1 MHIQRL
7 RLLGFKSFVEP
18 TDLLIEKGLTGVVG
32 PNGCGKSNLL
42 EALRWVM
49 GETSHKSMR
58 ASAME
63 DVIFAGT
70 TSRPARNSAEVTIFL
85 DNRQRKAPA
94 EFNDSDTIEI
104 TRRIER
110 DAGSTYRINGRE
122 VRARDVKILF
132 EDAATGARSP
142 SLVRQGQIG
151 EIVNAKPEQR
161 RRILEDA
168 AGIAGLH
175 SRRHEAELRLKAA
188 EANLAR
194 LADILGQV
202 SAQMESL
209 KRQTRQVKRYK
220 ELSSE
225 IRRAEAMLLYL
236 QWVEAQAQV
245 EAEEAALTEA
255 MVRLGVAVKE
265 ESELVRREAELAQ
278 SLQPLRDEEATR
290 AAVLSRIK
298 VQQETFERE
307 AERMKE
313 RELELKGRIAQLAS
327 DLEREDGLI
336 REARHLI
343 SQLEQ
348 EEHALKGAIEQAV
361 EQEEAARDHL
371 ASAQS
376 ELERIE
382 ATLQDATARTY
393 ESRARKQ
400 SLTAALTER
409 RDEVAKLERQLESLA
424 AQARDI
430 AAKAPDTT
438 RLAELQELVREL
450 TLETAELETNAVA
463 AEERVAA
470 AAEKARRTRE
480 ASRQAELV
488 ARQLTTELATLS
500 KLLTPAQSTPYPA
513 VVDLLEVAPGYE
525 QALGAALG
533 EDLDAP
539 IAPEA
544 AAHWS
549 LIEPAPDDA
558 PLPEGAEPLAQ
569 AVDGPPELTRRLLQ
583 IGIVP
588 RELGARLQPALKPG
602 QRLVSREGDLWRWDG
617 FVAAA
622 DAPTPA
628 AQRLAERNRLVE
640 LRHKEAA
647 AREAAAAAASEA
659 VAAAERQRKAEE
671 DERRLRQAWRETQS
685 RLVKLR
691 DQLNALERAARE
703 AEGRIAA
710 VREAKARAEA
720 SVKEARA
727 RLVEVEN
734 ELSDLSSGEDYE
746 PLMASAQQ
754 QARIARERVAQLRT
768 ALAAL
773 ERERQMRAER
783 KTKAAAERER
793 WAQRAASAERQIG
806 TLQARLAEAKAELD
820 ELAQLPPLIEEK
832 RQKLLNTLAE
842 AERERKAAADRLAA
856 AEAAQREAAQALRAA
871 QATVSTERESRARVE
886 ARLEAVRQRRSEEVA
901 RIRDTFGVAPE
912 GCLDIAGIKP
922 GAPLPKLADVD
933 RILSRLKADRERL
946 GGVNLQA
953 EEELQSMQEHYSK
966 LDAERAD
973 VEAAIARLRG
983 GIGQLNREAR
993 KRLQNA
999 FDLVNGHFQ
1008 RLFTTLFGGGEAR
1021 LEMIESEDPLEGGL
1035 EIIAKPP
1042 GKKPA
1047 TLSLLSGG
1055 EQTLTALSL
1064 IFAVFLTNPSPICV
1078 LDEVDAPLDDA
1089 NVDRFCT
1096 LMERMAEETE
1106 TRFLVIT
1113 HHPMTMARMNRLF
1126 GVTMAEKGVSQLV
1139 SVDLASAERFLEA
1152 V

>member
-58 ASAME
+58 AAAME

-70 TSRPARNSAEVTIFL
+70 TSRPARNSAEVTIFV

-110 DAGSTYRINGRE
+110 DAGSAYRINGRE

-188 EANLAR
+188 EGNLAR
-194 LADILGQV
+194 IADILGQV
-202 SAQMESL
+202 NSQMESL

-220 ELSSE
+220 ELSGQ

-236 QWVEAQAQV
+236 QWMEAQAQV

-255 MVRLGVAVKE
+255 MTRLGLAVKAE
-265 ESELVRREAELAQ
+265 AEAVRREAELAQ

-290 AAVLSRIK
+290 AAVLARVK

-307 AERMKE
+307 AERMQE
-313 RELELKGRIAQLAS
+313 REAELKDRAAQLAN
-327 DLEREDGLI
+327 DLEREDDLI
-336 REARHLI
+336 REARALI
-343 SQLEQ
+343 VQLD
-348 EEHALKGAIEQAV
+348 EEEKALEAANQDSAA
-361 EQEEAARDHL
+361 QEEAVRANHAD
-371 ASAQS
+371 AQK
-376 ELERIE
+376 ELEEVE
-382 ATLQDATARTY
+382 AALQEVTARTY
-393 ESRARKQ
+393 EARAKRQ
-400 SLTAALTER
+400 SLTAMLAER
-409 RDEVAKLERQLESLA
+409 RDEVAKLERQLTGLE
-424 AQARDI
+424 AQAREI
-430 AAKAPDTT
+430 AARAPDAS
-438 RLAELQELVREL
+438 RLAELQELVRHL
-450 TLETAELETNAVA
+450 ALEVAELETNAVG

-470 AAEKARRTRE
+470 AADKAKRTRE
-480 ASRQAELV
+480 ASRQAELS
-488 ARQLTTELATLS
+488 ARQLTTELTTLS
-500 KLLTPAQSTPYPA
+500 KLLMPAQNVPYPP

-539 IAPEA
+539 IVPEA

-549 LIEPAPDDA
+549 LVGAAADDA
-558 PLPEGAEPLAQ
+558 PLPEGAEPLIQ
-569 AVDGPPELTRRLLQ
+569 WVDGPPELTRRLTQ
-583 IGIVP
+583 IGVVP
-588 RELGARLQPALKPG
+588 REFGADLRAALKPG

-640 LRHKEAA
+640 IRHKEAA
-647 AREAAAAAASEA
+647 AREAATAAAAEA
-659 VAAAERQRKAEE
+659 VEAAERHRKAEE

-685 RLVKLR
+685 RLAKAR
-691 DQLNALERAARE
+691 DQLNAIERAARE
-703 AEGRIAA
+703 TESRLAA
-710 VREAKARAEA
+710 VTESKARAE
-720 SVKEARA
+720 SSLEEARA
-727 RLVEVEN
+727 RLAEIEN
-734 ELSDLSSGEDYE
+734 GLSDLSSSEDCE
-746 PLMASAQQ
+746 PLLESAQQ
-754 QARIARERVAQLRT
+754 QAKAAREKVAQLRT
-768 ALAAL
+768 ALAGL

-783 KTKAAAERER
+783 KAKAAAERQR
-793 WAQRAASAERQIG
+793 WTQRAASAEQQIG
-806 TLQARLAEAKAELD
+806 ALQARLKEANTELE

-832 RQKLLNTLAE
+832 RQKLLNTLTQAE
-842 AERERKAAADRLAA
+842 GERKAAADRLAE
-856 AEAAQREAAQALRAA
+856 AETAQREAAQTLRSA
-871 QATVSTERESRARVE
+871 QAAVSTEREARARVE
-886 ARLEAVRQRRSEEVA
+886 AKLEAVRQRRSEEVA
-901 RIRDTFGVAPE
+901 RIRDTFEVAPE
-912 GCLDIAGIKP
+912 GCLEIAEAKP
-922 GAPLPKLADVD
+922 EAPLPKLAEVD
-933 RILSRLKADRERL
+933 RVLSRLRADRERL

-966 LDAERAD
+966 LDTERAD
-973 VEAAIARLRG
+973 VEAAIASLRG

-999 FDLVNGHFQ
+999 FDVVNGHFQ